1 MFPCPHKPRDAFS
14 QRGIELKKKIA
25 GSVLMLALST
35 LASAAPTQWTVGSG
49 GNGHWYEY
57 VGNNVTWSQAASAA
71 TTMGG
76 YLATV
81 TSASENMFVSSN
93 IANGA
98 WAWLGASDAAVEG
111 TFVWQ
116 GGPEAGQAI
125 TYTNWNFGE
134 PNNLGNEDYLH
145 TNSCGTGCWNDWTGH
160 NMNGY
165 VVEYTTYG
173 VAPVPEPETY
183 AMMLAGLGLLGVMAR
198 RRKQKSV
205 A

>member
-1 MFPCPHKPRDAFS
+1 M
-14 QRGIELKKKIA
+14 KKTIA
-25 GSVLMLALST
+25 GSALLLALST

-57 VGNNVTWSQAASAA
+57 VGNSVTWSQAASAA
-71 TTMGG
+71 ATMGG

-81 TSASENMFVSSN
+81 TSANENQFVSST

-98 WAWLGASDAAVEG
+98 WAWLGANDAAVEG

-116 GGPEAGQAI
+116 GGPEAGQAL
-125 TYTNWNFGE
+125 TYTNWNYGE

-145 TNSCGTGCWNDWTGH
+145 TNSCGTGCWNDWTGYYT
-160 NMNGY
+160 NGF

-173 VAPVPEPETY
+173 VAPIPEPETY
-183 AMMLAGLGLLGVMAR
+183 AMMLAGLGLLGVAAR
-198 RRKQKSV
+198 RRKLKSV